1 MKNPWTA
8 KNPFMSLWLSGANK
22 VAGAARSQATAAVKR
37 EATKATRAA
46 GAAGAQQVVDF
57 WSAAL
62 GMPPAAGAKP
72 QPGRKKQR

>member
-22 VAGAARSQATAAVKR
+22 AAGAARAQATAAVKR
-37 EATKATRAA
+37 EATKATKSATAA
-46 GAAGAQQVVDF
+46 GTQQVVDF

-62 GMPPAAGAKP
+62 GAPVKAKSP
-72 QPGRKKQR
+72 KRR